1 MNEIRQ
7 VGPYRTEPVS
17 HQSSKR
23 KITMNLGKI
32 YNLYKYGENFRLE
45 LSLRRYI
52 DGTPAVT
59 STCDT
64 GEPFDSLTVNV
75 DGIPDGC
82 VAVKEE
88 NGKYVTLLH
97 EAGVIESTTPAGEA
111 ESGFITVFFY
121 PLTAEAKEALADMPV
136 R

>member
-1 MNEIRQ
+1 
-7 VGPYRTEPVS
+7 
-17 HQSSKR
+17 
-23 KITMNLGKI
+23 MNLDKT

-45 LSLRRYI
+45 LRLCRYI

-75 DGIPDGC
+75 GGIPDGC
-82 VAVKEE
+82 IAVKEE
-88 NGKYVTLLH
+88 NEKYVNLLH
-97 EAGVIESTTPAGEA
+97 DAGVIESTVPVGETA
-111 ESGFITVFFY
+111 SGFITVYFY
-121 PLTAEAKEALADMPV
+121 PLTAEAKEALADMPA

>member
-1 MNEIRQ
+1 MDLNKT
-7 VGPYRTEPVS
+7 YS
-17 HQSSKR
+17 
-23 KITMNLGKI
+23 
-32 YNLYKYGENFRLE
+32 LYKYGETFHLT
-45 LSLRRYI
+45 LGLARYV

-64 GEPFDSLTVNV
+64 GEPFDALTVNV

-82 VAVKEE
+82 IAVKEE

-97 EAGVIESTTPAGEA
+97 EAGIIESTAPVGEI
-111 ESGFITVFFY
+111 ESGFITVCFY
-121 PLTAEAKEALADMPV
+121 ELTAEAKEALAGIPA

>member
-1 MNEIRQ
+1 
-7 VGPYRTEPVS
+7 
-17 HQSSKR
+17 
-23 KITMNLGKI
+23 MNLGKL

-75 DGIPDGC
+75 DDIPNGC

-88 NGKYVTLLH
+88 NSKYVTLLH
-97 EAGVIESTTPAGEA
+97 KAGIIESTASVGQV

>member
-1 MNEIRQ
+1 
-7 VGPYRTEPVS
+7 
-17 HQSSKR
+17 
-23 KITMNLGKI
+23 MNLGKI

-75 DGIPDGC
+75 GGIPNGC

-88 NGKYVTLLH
+88 NSKYVTLLH
-97 EAGVIESTTPAGEA
+97 EAGIIESTAPVGQV
-111 ESGFITVFFY
+111 ESGFITIGFY
-121 PLTAEAKEALADMPV
+121 LLTTEAKEALADMPSW
-136 R
+136 

>member
-1 MNEIRQ
+1 MDLNKT
-7 VGPYRTEPVS
+7 YS
-17 HQSSKR
+17 
-23 KITMNLGKI
+23 
-32 YNLYKYGENFRLE
+32 LYKYGETFHLT
-45 LSLRRYI
+45 LGLARYI
-52 DGTPAVT
+52 DGTPAIT

-82 VAVKEE
+82 IAVKEE
-88 NGKYVTLLH
+88 NEKYVNLLH

-121 PLTAEAKEALADMPV
+121 PLTTEAKEALADMPV